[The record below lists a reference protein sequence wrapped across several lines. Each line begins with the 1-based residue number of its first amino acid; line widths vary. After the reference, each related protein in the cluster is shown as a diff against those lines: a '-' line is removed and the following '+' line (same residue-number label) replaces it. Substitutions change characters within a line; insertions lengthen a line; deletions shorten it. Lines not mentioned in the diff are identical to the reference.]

1 MILLKAD
8 KDTEAGVLP
17 DQQLLTDMGNY
28 NEELVN
34 AGVLLAGEGLHPS
47 SKGVRVR
54 FSGGKTT
61 VIDGPFAETKEL
73 IAGFWL
79 WQLNS
84 REEAIEWLK
93 RCPNPTG
100 VEGEAEIRELGC
112 ASGLTGVSPTT
123 VTAAPEGKK
132 RFMVLLKADRSTEA
146 GINPGEKLLAAMAKH
161 NEQSVKA
168 GVMLAGE
175 GLQPSSK
182 GARVKFSGSKR
193 AVIDGPFTE
202 SKELVAGFWLRRR
215 TKRSNGSSAIRT
227 RVAAMPSSRSR
238 SARCSR
244 PRTSVRSSHP
254 SSVSRRTACVRVPRN
269 SSRPRCGPKEA
280 R

>member
-34 AGVLLAGEGLHPS
+34 AGVMLAGEGLHPS

-61 VIDGPFAETKEL
+61 VIDGPFTETKEL

-112 ASGLTGVSPTT
+112 ASGLTGVSPAT
-123 VTAAPEGKK
+123 VTAAPEGKR

-161 NEQSVKA
+161 NDYSVEA

-182 GARVKFSGSKR
+182 GARVKFSGSTR
-193 AVIDGPFTE
+193 AVIDGPFAE
-202 SKELVAGFWLRRR
+202 SKELVAGFWLIQAASKDEAIEWV
-215 TKRSNGSSAIRT
+215 KRYPYPRGRDAEFEVEIREVFEASDFGAEFT
-227 RVAAMPSSRSR
+227 PELREQEDRQRAR
-238 SARCSR
+238 SAELI
-244 PRTSVRSSHP
+244 TTAMRS
-254 SSVSRRTACVRVPRN
+254 
-269 SSRPRCGPKEA
+269 
-280 R
+280 